1 MERVEIVFLRSL
13 SEVNVIIVVL
23 RWLRFLWFVVV
34 NRLFLAIAVRM
45 LSMDKRVFA
54 IALRTPAVAR
64 KLAVALRMLAISI
77 GKIFVVKRLI
87 SVTIK
92 MINMTNETMSVS
104 RVIKVIRMRAITIVK
119 TMMKTLMG
127 RSVSNVSTAES
138 RVKIVLLESWISM
151 AKFMNFVLSN
161 IGLGTL
167 TKVK

>member
-23 RWLRFLWFVVV
+23 RWLRFLSFVVV
-34 NRLFLAIAVRM
+34 NRLFL
-45 LSMDKRVFA
+45 A

-64 KLAVALRMLAISI
+64 KLAVALRMLAVSI

-92 MINMTNETMSVS
+92 MINMTNETISVS
-104 RVIKVIRMRAITIVK
+104 RVIKVIRMRAVTIVK
-119 TMMKTLMG
+119 TMTKTLMG

-151 AKFMNFVLSN
+151 AKFMNFLLSN